1 MARWKPIR
9 WAEESGQ
16 IEKSVGPFLLKEQM
30 RRKVYCHRVQFA
42 SAKDKPTR
50 ARAIQGRVA
59 MRGLWLPAGAPW
71 ADDAESE
78 LLKFPTGKHDD
89 IVDTLSLIG
98 RMIAGIEEG
107 SAVEPDAALPPGSM
121 TLNKLLQLEESR
133 QWR

>member
-1 MARWKPIR
+1 
-9 WAEESGQ
+9 
-16 IEKSVGPFLLKEQM
+16 
-30 RRKVYCHRVQFA
+30 
-42 SAKDKPTR
+42 
-50 ARAIQGRVA
+50 
-59 MRGLWLPAGAPW
+59 MRGLWLPAAAPW

-107 SAVEPDAALPPGSM
+107 SEVEPDTALQPGTL
-121 TLNKLLQLEESR
+121 TLNKLLHLEESR